1 MKIYKHLK
9 ISISLK
15 LTLWYSLVLFST
27 LMLYALLIYF
37 FVSRQYYKQQNNLLN
52 ETAEEILQFVKED
65 GDRLNITHLAEEV
78 AEQNLNRYGIF
89 FEIYDESGAV
99 QFRSTNFPVFNTEVE
114 YLSTE
119 KKQVLIK
126 DNYNITFQL
135 FISPIKYLSA
145 HEKDSPYYVLVG
157 QSTLYVTN
165 VLSQIREL
173 LVFFGIGMLMIA
185 GLGGWYLARRALKPV
200 SEITNTARTLSAY
213 HLDKRLPEKGQEDE
227 LGQLVHTFNEM
238 IDRIQ
243 SGVLRIQ
250 QFSSD
255 ASHELRTPLTI
266 LRGEMEIALR
276 KERSGE
282 EYQNVLRSLLEEVH
296 RMEKIVDD
304 LLFFT
309 RADSGHIPLE
319 NKRGNLVEMIEEN
332 IGKMQSLAK
341 KKTINMTF
349 HPGQSNIMYEIDPGK
364 FSQLIANILDNAIKY
379 TANGGKISL
388 DIRRLDD
395 QIRIEVEDNG
405 VGIPKQEISKVF
417 DRFYRVDRSR
427 SSDSKSNGLG
437 LSICKWI
444 VEAYHGT
451 IRIKS
456 EEGKGTSVIITLP
469 E

>member
-1 MKIYKHLK
+1 MK

-15 LTLWYSLVLFST
+15 LTIWYSLVLFST
-27 LMLYALLIYF
+27 LMLYAFLIYF
-37 FVSRQYYKQQNNLLN
+37 FVSRQYYKRQNNLLN
-52 ETAEEILQFVKED
+52 ETAEEILQFVGKD
-65 GDRLNITHLAEEV
+65 GDRLNISYLKEEV

-89 FEIYDESGAV
+89 FEIYDENGDV
-99 QFRSTNFPVFNTEVE
+99 QFRSANFPVFSTGVE
-114 YLSTE
+114 YLPDD

-126 DNYNITFQL
+126 DNYDITFQL
-135 FISPIKYLSA
+135 FISPIKHLSA

-165 VLSQIREL
+165 VLAQIREL

-185 GLGGWYLARRALKPV
+185 GIGGWYLARRALKPV
-200 SEITNTARTLSAY
+200 SEITKTARALSAY
-213 HLDKRLPEKGQEDE
+213 HLDKRLPEKGKEDE
-227 LGQLVHTFNEM
+227 LGLLVHTFNEM

-243 SGVLRIQ
+243 SGILRIQ

-266 LRGEMEIALR
+266 LRGEIEIALR
-276 KERSGE
+276 KKRSGD
-282 EYQNVLRSLLEEVH
+282 EYKSVLVSLLEEVQ

-309 RADSGHIPLE
+309 SADSGHIPLE
-319 NKRGNLVEMIEEN
+319 NIRGNLVEMIEEN
-332 IGKMQSLAK
+332 IRKMQSLAK
-341 KKTINMTF
+341 EKTIDITF
-349 HPGQSNIMYEIDPGK
+349 HPGQSSIIYEIDPGK
-364 FSQLIANILDNAIKY
+364 FSQLIVNILDNAIKY
-379 TANGGKISL
+379 TDYGGKINL
-388 DIRRLDD
+388 DIRQLDG

-405 VGIPKQEISKVF
+405 AGIPKQEISKVF
-417 DRFYRVDRSR
+417 DRFYRVDKARSGA
-427 SSDSKSNGLG
+427 SKSNGLG

-451 IRIKS
+451 IQIRS
-456 EEGKGTSVIITLP
+456 EEGKGTTVIITLP